1 MKNIKLTYRT
11 VFIITLI
18 VCSSCEEYVEVDPPN
33 SKVVSDVV
41 YENESLAIAAV
52 DGIYHRLIDYLG
64 FASGSVNSITVLTG
78 VSSDELGLYN
88 TLAFT
93 EYPLFYENS
102 IAPDSSINLN
112 IWSSA
117 YNIIYHCNAAIE
129 GLNASEVV
137 SEELKKQLEGEV
149 LFIRAF
155 TYFNLVNLYGGVPIP
170 LTTDYEENSKASR
183 KSIEETYQQ
192 IIDDL
197 TRSRSLLS
205 DMYRDGN
212 RTSINRLVATALL
225 SRVYLYRED
234 WKNSEAMATE
244 VINTNSLYK
253 LSDNLDNVFLANSE
267 EAIWQISPV

>member
-1 MKNIKLTYRT
+1 
-11 VFIITLI
+11 
-18 VCSSCEEYVEVDPPN
+18 
-33 SKVVSDVV
+33 
-41 YENESLAIAAV
+41 
-52 DGIYHRLIDYLG
+52 
-64 FASGSVNSITVLTG
+64 
-78 VSSDELGLYN
+78 
-88 TLAFT
+88 
-93 EYPLFYENS
+93 
-102 IAPDSSINLN
+102 
-112 IWSSA
+112 
-117 YNIIYHCNAAIE
+117 
-129 GLNASEVV
+129 
-137 SEELKKQLEGEV
+137 
-149 LFIRAF
+149 
-155 TYFNLVNLYGGVPIP
+155 IP

-267 EAIWQISPV
+267 EAIWQISPVGSNGATYEGAAFIITSINWFLNPVTISNGLMEAFEDNDIRKDYWVSSIGEGAEKTFYPFKYKISYTINDPSEFSTVIRLAELYLIRAETRAQLGNISGAQDDINVIRERAGIPDTKADSRDELLEAILQERRVELFTEQGHRWFDLVRTGKASEVL